1 MPTAPADCLAGL
13 IGLSAAGVACWPLP
27 TVPNPADNAA
37 ITDSASA
44 LYLDRVEGLLL
55 KPATGQ
61 AAGVGLYPLLTS
73 ARAQATEVVRT
84 AIAQRSRTSTGV
96 ALFAQRGT
104 LGGLGNGALLAAGSP
119 ARMSLYTQAR
129 RFGGFRI
136 VSVQLYTNAA
146 VADVP
151 LLLDGV
157 AIGTLTTTGPGGA
170 FVPVTGATPAQLR
183 IAFDGTLHTLEAVL
197 PTGVRVH
204 SNALWC
210 APCQR
215 NTPWGL
221 ALGRNLYD
229 SNAAGFLGMPGVVN
243 SGGGFAVQVQEEC
256 TEPLDALCYALSVDP
271 ELRQSV
277 AFAVQYKA
285 AELFTLSLAVGAEA
299 NRYLS
304 MEPKAL
310 NALGQHYQAK
320 AEEHLA
326 WLAGP
331 DGIGR
336 VRHPCYAG
344 PAARMDVRNTL

>member
-1 MPTAPADCLAGL
+1 MPTAPVDCLAGL
-13 IGLSAAGVACWPLP
+13 IGLTAAGVPCWPLP
-27 TVPNPADNAA
+27 TSGDTTA
-37 ITDSASA
+37 ITASGSG

-61 AAGVGLYPLLTS
+61 TAGTGLYTLLAN
-73 ARAQATEVVRT
+73 ARAQATETIRT
-84 AIAQRSRTSTGV
+84 AIAQRSKATTGA
-96 ALFAQRGT
+96 ALFGQRGT
-104 LGGLGNGALLAAGSP
+104 IGGLGNGQLLPAGTP
-119 ARMSLYTQAR
+119 ARMQFYTQAR
-129 RFGGFRI
+129 RFGTFRI
-136 VSVQLYTNAA
+136 VSLQLYTNVA

-157 AIGTLTTTGPGGA
+157 QIGMLTTTGPGGA
-170 FVPVTGATPAQLR
+170 FVPVTGATADQLH
-183 IAFDGTLHTLEAVL
+183 IPFDGNHHTLEAVL
-197 PTGVRVH
+197 PPAVRVH
-204 SNALWC
+204 ANNLWC

-215 NTPWGL
+215 STPWGL
-221 ALGRNLYD
+221 TLARNFTPECA
-229 SNAAGFLGMPGVVN
+229 SA
-243 SGGGFAVQVQEEC
+243 SGGGFAVQLQEEC
-256 TEPLDALCYALSVDP
+256 TEPLDALCYALSVDA
-271 ELRQSV
+271 ELKQSV
-277 AFAVQYKA
+277 AFAIQYKA
-285 AELFTLSLAVGAEA
+285 AELFTLSLAVGAES

-344 PAARMDVRNTL
+344 PAARLDVRNTL